1 MHDDSCRTETTNENR
16 EDEAG
21 AKIWS
26 VYITEADKYDKAL
39 VESWKN
45 DMDGMLIFA
54 GLFSG
59 ILSAFLIESYQSL
72 TPDSD
77 DRMVALLGQ
86 ISTQLSGMAA
96 GTTIEIPPPEPFVV
110 ATSSVVCNLLW
121 FISLGLSLSSALI
134 ATLVQQWARDF
145 TYKADMRS
153 SPVIRA
159 RIFAYLYYGL
169 KRFNMHAVVD
179 LIPLLLH
186 GSLVLFFVGL
196 VAFLVPVNPSAMNT
210 SIVLLGVLL
219 FVYATLTVFP
229 LLHHDAPY
237 KTPLSAGLW
246 LIVQYLRTFYPGH
259 NVSRTSS
266 KSLVNAMNNAAVRP
280 SAYRNQRDCRALC
293 WTVKSLSDDDELEP
307 FLEGIP
313 DALYSWGLR
322 GRRTAY
328 DKQIQALVCD
338 PKVQLVK
345 RVESFLRDCES
356 DLLKAE
362 AGARRHITAL
372 KALWA
377 IAATFPT
384 TPPLMIEPS
393 AQLDWGLV
401 RQSALREEINHFQ
414 ISARAALY
422 LHVVVSLSHEINAH
436 LQVLAS
442 LAGRLP
448 EKFISQKWQMI
459 VMEESLPVPLHWQME
474 DLEHEAETFTLHH
487 ILNERNS
494 GYKEFS
500 SNYGMARSALQSMH
514 RALIRIQHTVYV
526 DFLSIAAVQASP
538 PYQFEA
544 TMSLFASRSLSH
556 DKTADSDAEVAK
568 RYSEAFDL
576 IVNKLTTITKHADEV
591 LGTLLFLWGRA
602 RDASIPYAPTR
613 LAEYLEKQPY
623 RTQSALLSER
633 NTLHLCCG
641 LTAHLEP
648 NDSQQV
654 SAGLW
659 TAASTMVGQHQN
671 NTQVAKPWK
680 VDGELS
686 SHLQLVEQIFGSLG
700 PFLSCTPVH
709 STIPLIQTFALNTMF
724 PEPVNSRN
732 WKFEAHT
739 AILVRPLFA

>member
-1 MHDDSCRTETTNENR
+1 MYDDRCRAETSNENR
-16 EDEAG
+16 DDEAG

-26 VYITEADKYDKAL
+26 VYISEADKYDKAL

-96 GTTIEIPPPEPFVV
+96 GTTIEIPPPDPFVV
-110 ATSSVVCNLLW
+110 PTSSLVCNLLW

-196 VAFLVPVNPSAMNT
+196 VAFLVPVNSSAMNT
-210 SIVLLGVLL
+210 SIVLLSVLL

-229 LLHHDAPY
+229 LLHCDSPY

-246 LIVQYLRTFYPGH
+246 CSVQYLRTFYPGH
-259 NVSRTSS
+259 NVSRSPS
-266 KSLVNAMNNAAVRP
+266 KSMIKAMNNAAVRP
-280 SAYRNQRDCRALC
+280 SPSRDKRDYRALC
-293 WTVKSLSDDDELEP
+293 WTVQSLSDDVELEP
-307 FLEGIP
+307 FLDGIP
-313 DALYSWGLR
+313 DALYSWSSR

-362 AGARRHITAL
+362 AGAQGRHITVL

-384 TPPLMIEPS
+384 TALLMIEPS

-422 LHVVVSLSHEINAH
+422 CNVIRSLSREIHAH
-436 LQVLAS
+436 LRVLAS
-442 LAGRLP
+442 LADRADRMSPTHRAPRPAFTGR
-448 EKFISQKWQMI
+448 
-459 VMEESLPVPLHWQME
+459 PV
-474 DLEHEAETFTLHH
+474 EHEVEAFTLHR
-487 ILNERNS
+487 INNGMNSSTAFNE
-494 GYKEFS
+494 FL
-500 SNYGMARSALQSMH
+500 SNCDMAHSALQCMYH
-514 RALIRIQHTVYV
+514 ALTRIQHTVYV
-526 DFLSIAAVQASP
+526 DFLIIAAVQASP
-538 PYQFEA
+538 PYQFRA
-544 TMSLFASRSLSH
+544 TRSLFEAIPPRKLPTSVSSRWAISPAMSV
-556 DKTADSDAEVAK
+556 SEEAK
-568 RYSEAFDL
+568 RYSEAFDV
-576 IVNKLTTITKHADEV
+576 IVNKLTTTTKHADEI
-591 LGTLLFLWGRA
+591 LGTLLFSWACDSL
-602 RDASIPYAPTR
+602 RDGDVSHAPRR
-613 LAEYLEKQPY
+613 LAEYFEKHPY
-623 RTQSALLSER
+623 RTESALLSER
-633 NTLHLCCG
+633 NNLYLCCG
-641 LTAHLEP
+641 LTA
-648 NDSQQV
+648 
-654 SAGLW
+654 
-659 TAASTMVGQHQN
+659 
-671 NTQVAKPWK
+671 
-680 VDGELS
+680 
-686 SHLQLVEQIFGSLG
+686 QL
-700 PFLSCTPVH
+700 
-709 STIPLIQTFALNTMF
+709 
-724 PEPVNSRN
+724 
-732 WKFEAHT
+732 
-739 AILVRPLFA
+739 